1 MRVLRRPIHAGFVLV
16 ALAAMFTSGCG
27 HHAAR
32 VNAPL
37 PPARIGSTE
46 TGVASWYGIP
56 YDGRRA
62 ASGEIYDM
70 RQLTAAHRRLPFQ
83 TWVEVTNLSNGK
95 QVDVRINDR
104 GPFVKGR
111 ILDLS
116 QAAARDIDMLRA
128 GTVRVRLKVI
138 RPPSTSPR
146 EPLREPVEIT
156 AAPAAA
162 PTTPATETPIAD
174 AEAPV
179 TVSPT
184 TVGPVT
190 TTSDA
195 APSDTAPAV
204 TTSPVAKAPVT
215 TAPMT
220 TAPVTTAPIRSAPMT
235 TAPITSAPVT
245 TAPMTTAPVTTPPV
259 PATQLSASRP
269 VVASSALISRTP
281 RYVVQAG
288 AFSDPARAE
297 SLRAVLATLFVEARV
312 APSNGRTPPLWR
324 VIVGREMTREQAA
337 ELAVRVRREAGTAIV
352 VLEPTPNPPPDSAPN
367 H

>member
-16 ALAAMFTSGCG
+16 ALAAMFLSACG

-37 PPARIGSTE
+37 APAKIGSTE
-46 TGVASWYGIP
+46 TGVASWYGFP

-128 GTVRVRLKVI
+128 GTARVRLKVI
-138 RPPSTSPR
+138 PPPSMPSDIPPSIPPNIPPRTPPR
-146 EPLREPVEIT
+146 EPDQIAATPAVAT
-156 AAPAAA
+156 AAPTA
-162 PTTPATETPIAD
+162 PAIESPIAD
-174 AEAPV
+174 AEP
-179 TVSPT
+179 
-184 TVGPVT
+184 
-190 TTSDA
+190 
-195 APSDTAPAV
+195 
-204 TTSPVAKAPVT
+204 
-215 TAPMT
+215 
-220 TAPVTTAPIRSAPMT
+220 
-235 TAPITSAPVT
+235 
-245 TAPMTTAPVTTPPV
+245 PVTTPPV
-259 PATQLSASRP
+259 TTTTPVSPPAVTTTTKAAPSTAS
-269 VVASSALISRTP
+269 
-281 RYVVQAG
+281 YVVQAG

-297 SLRAVLATLFVEARV
+297 SLRAVLKALFAEARV
-312 APSNGRTPPLWR
+312 SPSNGRTPPLWR
-324 VIVGREMTREQAA
+324 VIVGREMTREQAGD
-337 ELAVRVRREAGTAIV
+337 LAIRVRRETGTAIV
-352 VLEPTPNPPPDSAPN
+352 VPEPQSGSSTSPNTPPNTPPDTAPN
-367 H
+367 R